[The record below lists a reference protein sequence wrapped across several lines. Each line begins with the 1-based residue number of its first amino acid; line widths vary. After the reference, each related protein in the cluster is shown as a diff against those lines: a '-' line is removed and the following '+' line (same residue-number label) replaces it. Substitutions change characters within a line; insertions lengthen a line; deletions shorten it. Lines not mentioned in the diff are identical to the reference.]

1 MKMMQGYSVEQIQMQ
16 KAQID
21 EISRNA
27 AEGFKQVSDA
37 VQSRDADMEAMKQW
51 AAKMEEAQAK
61 TETWLE
67 QNLQENRDREEMV
80 RLAQQALEQVVQ
92 RQNATE
98 QSAQEFSAQ
107 ATAYLEQAAA
117 QLKTRYDEL
126 VSQLVTQAGTRQ
138 LEELDGIRVQSA
150 SVAQALARIVE
161 VLQGRELPWAEV
173 TKLMEDLGRK
183 QSSQLELVGRVLEQ
197 QEQRLR
203 EREHQGQKTLERLER
218 DLQVLLE
225 NEQRI
230 AGQNQQQLLDLEG
243 QRGARQSE
251 LLKAMSLLAENV
263 SKGLS
268 TYVVMAEKQHEL
280 IANRLES
287 RKIEVTLP
295 SALGE
300 RLGSLERAIEKLGR
314 PKLSLEVPACVRQE
328 AEARF
333 KALVET
339 LAQLKERPTQLEVTA
354 KFPDNWDAG
363 FDKLS
368 SAIRDSA
375 GSAQEREDLKRR
387 VDELEQKVN
396 GRKPSPPV
404 KDKGKWKQPEIYF
417 PHPYKDIGR
426 IIQAASNGGG
436 QGKGKRMPEEHNN
449 PPANPPPPSS
459 GGPHGNDENPLRS
472 PGDHRKWTKDTL
484 LLGASV
490 FMTVVELRRQMA
502 EDFFNIQ
509 VPKYMDGTPY
519 RGPREWLAH
528 YDQEQRL
535 YLKGLVEAL
544 YPNGGSSI
552 PDTELA
558 RKKWKSC
565 PTVYAYICPFCFH
578 K

>member
-1 MKMMQGYSVEQIQMQ
+1 
-16 KAQID
+16 
-21 EISRNA
+21 
-27 AEGFKQVSDA
+27 
-37 VQSRDADMEAMKQW
+37 
-51 AAKMEEAQAK
+51 
-61 TETWLE
+61 
-67 QNLQENRDREEMV
+67 
-80 RLAQQALEQVVQ
+80 
-92 RQNATE
+92 
-98 QSAQEFSAQ
+98 
-107 ATAYLEQAAA
+107 
-117 QLKTRYDEL
+117 
-126 VSQLVTQAGTRQ
+126 
-138 LEELDGIRVQSA
+138 
-150 SVAQALARIVE
+150 
-161 VLQGRELPWAEV
+161 
-173 TKLMEDLGRK
+173 
-183 QSSQLELVGRVLEQ
+183 
-197 QEQRLR
+197 
-203 EREHQGQKTLERLER
+203 
-218 DLQVLLE
+218 
-225 NEQRI
+225 
-230 AGQNQQQLLDLEG
+230 
-243 QRGARQSE
+243 
-251 LLKAMSLLAENV
+251 MSLLAENV

-354 KFPDNWDAG
+354 KFPGNWDAG

-396 GRKPSPPV
+396 GQKPSPPP
-404 KDKGKWKQPEIYF
+404 KDKGKERQPEIYF
-417 PHPYKDIGR
+417 PHPYQDIGR
-426 IIQAASNGGG
+426 VIRAASSEGG
-436 QGKGKRMPEEHNN
+436 QGQGKRMPEEHNG
-449 PPANPPPPSS
+449 PPANPPPAPTR
-459 GGPHGNDENPLRS
+459 GPHGNDENPMRRPGGERKRIIDNLLVGRQVNLTVIKLRQQ
-472 PGDHRKWTKDTL
+472 L
-484 LLGASV
+484 
-490 FMTVVELRRQMA
+490 A
-502 EDFFNIQ
+502 EDFFKVRIPVDQAGN
-509 VPKYMDGTPY
+509 PY

-565 PTVYAYICPFCFH
+565 PTILAYICPFCFH

>member
-1 MKMMQGYSVEQIQMQ
+1 MKLMQGYSVEQIQMQ

-27 AEGFKQVSDA
+27 AEGLKQVSDA

-150 SVAQALARIVE
+150 GVAQALARIGE
-161 VLQGRELPWAEV
+161 VLQGQEVPWAEV
-173 TKLMEDLGRK
+173 TKLMEDLGRR

-197 QEQRLR
+197 QERRLR
-203 EREHQGQKTLERLER
+203 EREHQGQKTLERLEH

-230 AGQNQQQLLDLEG
+230 ACQNQQQLLDLEG

-263 SKGLS
+263 SRGLS

-300 RLGSLERAIEKLGR
+300 RLGSLERAIERLGQ

-339 LAQLKERPTQLEVTA
+339 LAQLKERPTQLEITTRL
-354 KFPDNWDAG
+354 PDNWDTG

-404 KDKGKWKQPEIYF
+404 KDKGK
-417 PHPYKDIGR
+417 
-426 IIQAASNGGG
+426 
-436 QGKGKRMPEEHNN
+436 
-449 PPANPPPPSS
+449 
-459 GGPHGNDENPLRS
+459 
-472 PGDHRKWTKDTL
+472 
-484 LLGASV
+484 
-490 FMTVVELRRQMA
+490 
-502 EDFFNIQ
+502 
-509 VPKYMDGTPY
+509 
-519 RGPREWLAH
+519 
-528 YDQEQRL
+528 
-535 YLKGLVEAL
+535 
-544 YPNGGSSI
+544 
-552 PDTELA
+552 
-558 RKKWKSC
+558 
-565 PTVYAYICPFCFH
+565 
-578 K
+578 